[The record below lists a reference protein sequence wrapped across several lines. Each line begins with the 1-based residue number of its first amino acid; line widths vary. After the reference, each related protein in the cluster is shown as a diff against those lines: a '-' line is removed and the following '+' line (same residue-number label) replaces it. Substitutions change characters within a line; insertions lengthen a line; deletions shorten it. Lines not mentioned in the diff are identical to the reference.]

1 MDTVILINAFEVPAG
16 KEDEFIAQWQVGA
29 AYMQRQDGF
38 ISTRL
43 HQSLD
48 PRASFHFVNVAVWAS
63 PDHFRRAVSTAEF
76 QELTRE
82 MPFPN
87 HPALYR
93 VIHE

>member
-1 MDTVILINAFEVPAG
+1 MDPVILINAFEVPAG
-16 KEDEFIAQWQVGA
+16 KEDEFVARWQMA
-29 AYMQRQDGF
+29 ADYLRRQDGF

-48 PRASFHFVNVAVWAS
+48 PRASFHFVNVAIWAS
-63 PDHFRRAVSTAEF
+63 PDQFRRAVSAPEF
-76 QELTRE
+76 QELSRD
-82 MPFPN
+82 MPFPG